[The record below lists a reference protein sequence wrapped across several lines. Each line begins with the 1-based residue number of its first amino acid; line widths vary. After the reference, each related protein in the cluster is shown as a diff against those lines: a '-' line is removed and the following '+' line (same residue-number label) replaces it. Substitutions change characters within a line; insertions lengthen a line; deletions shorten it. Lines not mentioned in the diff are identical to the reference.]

1 MDERVQFVADF
12 LTGGFTMSEL
22 CRRYNVS
29 RPTGYALV
37 ERYTRAGGPAGLLP
51 QSRRPY
57 TSPSATPTSESR
69 AIVECRQRHPDWGP
83 VKVLDYLRLR
93 APDRPWPAPSTAG
106 AILKRHGLVTSRRRR
121 RDVVPSSRPMTPMT
135 APNDVWTI
143 DFKGQFRTRDRVW
156 CYPLTVMDGASRY
169 LLACVGLGGTR
180 TTPTRAVLEQ
190 LFREFGLPQ
199 RIRSDNGVPF
209 AGPTALARLSVLSVS
224 WIRLGIIP
232 ELIQPGCP
240 AQNGRHE
247 RMHRTLKAH
256 TARPPAGNRGA
267 QQRRF
272 GAFQREYNHER
283 PHAGLGGLPPAM
295 LYAPSPRAYPTRIPP
310 LEYAGHFE
318 RRLVSSS
325 GSIKWRDQSIWVS
338 EVLAGQPIGCEEIAD
353 AEWAVYFGRVRI
365 GTLDER
371 LGHIRGYARPKN
383 EAPPHGAVA
392 NDAKC

>member
-37 ERYTRAGGPAGLLP
+37 ERYLGEGGPAGLLP
-51 QSRRPY
+51 RSRRPH
-57 TSPSATPTSESR
+57 TSPSATPTSEAR
-69 AIVECRQRHPDWGP
+69 AILECRRRHPDWGP
-83 VKVLDYLRLR
+83 VTVLNYLRLR

-106 AILKRHGLVTSRRRR
+106 AILKRHGLVKAHRQRRPLP
-121 RDVVPSSRPMTPMT
+121 PSVRPTTPMLE
-135 APNDVWTI
+135 PNDVWSI
-143 DFKGQFRTRDRVW
+143 DFKGHFRTRDGAW

-169 LLACVGLGGTR
+169 LLACVGLVGTR
-180 TTPTRAVLEQ
+180 TTPTRAVLDR
-190 LFREFGLPQ
+190 LFRQYGLPR

-209 AGPTALARLSVLSVS
+209 ASPIALARLSVLSVS
-224 WIRLGIIP
+224 WIRLGIVP

-247 RMHRTLKAH
+247 RMHRTLKAA
-256 TARPPAGNRGA
+256 TARPPAGNRAA

-272 GAFQREYNHER
+272 TRFRDEYNTER
-283 PHAGLGGLPPAM
+283 PHAALGGVPPAM
-295 LYAPSPRAYPTRIPP
+295 IYVPSPRAYPERLAP

-318 RRLVSSS
+318 QRRVSAT
-325 GSIKWRDQSIWVS
+325 GSIAWRAGKVWVS
-338 EVLAGQPIGCEEIAD
+338 EVLAGQQLGCEEIAD
-353 AEWAVYFGRVRI
+353 AEWAVYFGPVRI

-371 LGHIRGYARPKN
+371 LGRLQPYVRPQA
-383 EAPPHGAVA
+383 ER
-392 NDAKC
+392 